1 MLRRFLLLGSS
12 ALLLP
17 GCIYVK
23 MAPVEVRATVDV
35 NVKASLDDFFG
46 DLDKKSPTI
55 NTPDAK

>member
-1 MLRRFLLLGSS
+1 MLRRILLLGSS

-46 DLDKKSPTI
+46 DLDKKSSTI
-55 NTPDAK
+55 NASDK

>member
-1 MLRRFLLLGSS
+1 MLCRILLLGSS

-35 NVKASLDDFFG
+35 NVKTSLDDFFG
-46 DLDKKSPTI
+46 ELDKKSSTI

>member
-1 MLRRFLLLGSS
+1 MLRRILLLGSS

-46 DLDKKSPTI
+46 DLDKQSSTI
-55 NTPDAK
+55 NASDK